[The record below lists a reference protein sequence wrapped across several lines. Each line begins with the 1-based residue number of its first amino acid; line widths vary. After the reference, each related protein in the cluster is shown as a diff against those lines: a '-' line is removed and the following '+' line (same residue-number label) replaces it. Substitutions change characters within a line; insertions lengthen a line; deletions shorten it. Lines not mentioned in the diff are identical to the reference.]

1 MFEAAV
7 ATAAI
12 SRRQIPEAPEVAL
25 VLGSGLAGVADAVK
39 QPVTLR
45 YADLP
50 GFPEP
55 SVAGHGGSLSLGR
68 LAGRPVAV
76 MQGRAHYYESGRADG
91 MNLALATLQA
101 LGCKRVVLTNAAGSL
116 REDVG
121 PGRRSEEHTSEL
133 QALMRISY
141 AVFCL

>member
-25 VLGSGLAGVADAVK
+25 VLGSGLAGVAEAVK

-50 GFPEP
+50 GFPET

-76 MQGRAHYYESGRADG
+76 LQGRAHYYERGRADG
-91 MNLALATLQA
+91 LNLALASLPAPAIGRET
-101 LGCKRVVLTNAAGSL
+101 CSERV
-116 REDVG
+116 
-121 PGRRSEEHTSEL
+121 
-133 QALMRISY
+133 
-141 AVFCL
+141 

>member
-1 MFEAAV
+1 MRISDWSSDVCSSDLSRHARAQERRLTMFEAAV
-7 ATAAI
+7 VAAAI
-12 SRRQIPEAPEVAL
+12 IRRQIPEAPEVAL
-25 VLGSGLAGVADAVK
+25 VLGSGLAGVAEAVK

-76 MQGRAHYYESGRADG
+76 MQGRAHYYESEIGRAH
-91 MNLALATLQA
+91 
-101 LGCKRVVLTNAAGSL
+101 V
-116 REDVG
+116 
-121 PGRRSEEHTSEL
+121 
-133 QALMRISY
+133 
-141 AVFCL
+141 